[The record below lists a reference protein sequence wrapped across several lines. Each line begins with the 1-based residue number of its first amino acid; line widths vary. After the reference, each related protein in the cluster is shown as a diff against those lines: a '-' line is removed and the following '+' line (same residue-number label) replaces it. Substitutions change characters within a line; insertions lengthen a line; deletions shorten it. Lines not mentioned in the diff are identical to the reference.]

1 MKIVIYYS
9 IPDHFPSY
17 RVDVS
22 ELVGVSL
29 QEKGL
34 DTEWFMANNGPGL
47 WPSRKVFF
55 QQKCIIPLRFPCDSK
70 LSKVITRLSYWFT
83 DSLLM
88 LRAACGRFDILQTR
102 DKYIVSVIALL
113 LARLTGK
120 RFVYWCSYP
129 FPEHTLEIAKEHS
142 GLTKFFLAL
151 SGKLAH
157 FILYRIVIRLANH
170 SFVQSEQ
177 MKRDIAAYGVP
188 IDRMTPVPMGVPSRL
203 LSWASTNPSAVV
215 TGRIVYLGT
224 LTSVRRLHMLID
236 AFALVHQRYP
246 AATLLMIGEGDK
258 PQNRSSL
265 EQLAANLGLADV
277 VQFTGF
283 VPIEKA
289 WSYAASAAVCMS
301 PFYPTPVLNSA
312 SPTKLVEYLALGR
325 PVVCNNHPEQSEIIK
340 ESGAGLCVNWGA
352 QAFADAMVWMLEHP
366 DEAETMAAKG
376 PAWVAANRT
385 YPIIAENVWRKYQ
398 ELLQVAK

>member
-1 MKIVIYYS
+1 
-9 IPDHFPSY
+9 
-17 RVDVS
+17 
-22 ELVGVSL
+22 
-29 QEKGL
+29 
-34 DTEWFMANNGPGL
+34 
-47 WPSRKVFF
+47 
-55 QQKCIIPLRFPCDSK
+55 
-70 LSKVITRLSYWFT
+70 
-83 DSLLM
+83 
-88 LRAACGRFDILQTR
+88 
-102 DKYIVSVIALL
+102 
-113 LARLTGK
+113 
-120 RFVYWCSYP
+120 
-129 FPEHTLEIAKEHS
+129 
-142 GLTKFFLAL
+142 
-151 SGKLAH
+151 
-157 FILYRIVIRLANH
+157 
-170 SFVQSEQ
+170 
-177 MKRDIAAYGVP
+177 
-188 IDRMTPVPMGVPSRL
+188 
-203 LSWASTNPSAVV
+203 
-215 TGRIVYLGT
+215 
-224 LTSVRRLHMLID
+224 
-236 AFALVHQRYP
+236 
-246 AATLLMIGEGDK
+246 
-258 PQNRSSL
+258 
-265 EQLAANLGLADV
+265 LADV